1 MWEVRMPAVV
11 KRIGFVALAVAALI
25 AAASGG
31 LGLILRYQPPPLMT
45 PARWF
50 AARVLNPPVL
60 WYTQRFDPTSQPLV
74 YHRGRKSGN
83 EYVTPLCM
91 VSTDEGFIV
100 PAAFG
105 AGVDWMAN
113 LKATPESRVVYEGVS
128 HETVAQVIDLDQA
141 VEYAGGK
148 PGCPCWTQFKV
159 ENLVILRPIDRAAQH
174 GRVG

>member
-1 MWEVRMPAVV
+1 MTVL
-11 KRIGFVALAVAALI
+11 KRIGIAVLAVAGLI
-25 AAASGG
+25 AAASAA
-31 LGLILRYQPPPLMT
+31 LGLILRYQPTPLVKR
-45 PARWF
+45 ARWF

-60 WYTQRFDPTSQPLV
+60 WYTQRFNRTSQPLV
-74 YHRGRKSGN
+74 YHRGRKTGN

-105 AGVDWMAN
+105 PDVDWLAN
-113 LKATPESRVVYEGVS
+113 LRAIPESRVVFEGVT
-128 HETVAQVIDLDQA
+128 HDTVAQVIGLEQA

-159 ENLVILRPIDRAAQH
+159 ENLVILRPVNRAA
-174 GRVG
+174 

>member
-1 MWEVRMPAVV
+1 MSPVV
-11 KRIGFVALAVAALI
+11 KRIGIAALAAAGLI

-74 YHRGRKSGN
+74 YHWGRKSGN

-105 AGVDWMAN
+105 PGVDWMAN
-113 LKATPESRVVYEGVS
+113 LRATPESRVVYEGVTYD
-128 HETVAQVIDLDQA
+128 TVAHVIDLDQA

-159 ENLVILRPIDRAAQH
+159 ENLVILRPVNRAA
-174 GRVG
+174 

>member
-1 MWEVRMPAVV
+1 MLTVL
-11 KRIGFVALAVAALI
+11 KRIGIAVLAVAGLI
-25 AAASGG
+25 AAASAG

-50 AARVLNPPVL
+50 AARVLNPPVM
-60 WYTQRFDPTSQPLV
+60 WYTRRFNRASQPLV
-74 YHRGRKSGN
+74 YHRGRKTGN

-105 AGVDWMAN
+105 PDVDWMAN
-113 LKATPESRVVYEGVS
+113 LKATPESRVVFEGVT

-159 ENLVILRPIDRAAQH
+159 ENLVILRPRNRAA
-174 GRVG
+174 